1 MSAKFY
7 VGLDITGFE
16 NNGIQPAISRVTLL
30 ADDEHAYTAG
40 DDTGYE
46 LEASCPHATQ
56 AMVNAILAKVK
67 GYKYQ
72 MYGADAA
79 NIDPAAELGDGVTV
93 NGIYS
98 VLSRS
103 AEDGSSFADISA
115 PGEAELEDEYPAAGP
130 MTQSF
135 NRKIAETRSSITKT
149 AEEIRLEV
157 ASNINALSAEFT
169 VKLDS
174 ITSRVNGL
182 EGDYSSLEQYV
193 DSITLSV
200 SNGSTSSTIKLMAG
214 GVTIDTETITMSG
227 LVTYTGLANGTTTID
242 GGCIKTG
249 IIDADRIN
257 LTGSI
262 TFSDLSQSVQDDI
275 NDAYIMAS
283 DAQDIANNVDNTVS
297 DWSYTYRGQT
307 YIDGGMIMT
316 GTVRASTL
324 EGGEVN
330 LLDEDG
336 YTAGS
341 FYLTGA
347 SSYSGRKV
355 VMESGAIEINA
366 TYGDLFMSSGSGTS
380 LYLRSGEAIV
390 GGDIAGSSDNSYS
403 CGTSSF
409 RWTDIYCSNDTIVTS
424 DLNKKHDVRYSLD
437 DYDALFD
444 MLRPMT
450 FIFNDGASG
459 RRHMGLGA
467 QDVEK
472 AISDAGLDT
481 LDFAGFIKSPR
492 AEETGA
498 YDYALRYGE
507 FIPLCI
513 DQIQRLKSRVEKL
526 EGSTK
531 K

>member
-1 MSAKFY
+1 MSDKFY
-7 VGLDITGFE
+7 IGLDITGWE

-30 ADDEHAYTAG
+30 ADDENAYTAG

-46 LEASCPHATQ
+46 LTADCPHATQ
-56 AMVNAILAKVK
+56 AMVNTILAQIK
-67 GYKYQ
+67 GYKYK
-72 MYGADAA
+72 MYSADAA

-98 VLSRS
+98 VMSRAS
-103 AEDGSSFADISA
+103 EDGSSFANISA

-130 MTQSF
+130 MAQAF

-149 AEEIRLEV
+149 AGEIRLEV
-157 ASNINALSAEFT
+157 ASNINSLSSEFS

-174 ITSRVNGL
+174 ITGRVNGL
-182 EGDYSSLEQYV
+182 ESDYSSLEQYV

-214 GVTIDTETITMSG
+214 GVTINTETITMSG
-227 LVTYTGLANGTTTID
+227 LVTYTGLANGTTTIN

-249 IIDADRIN
+249 TIDAEYLN
-257 LTGSI
+257 LTGAIS
-262 TFSDLSQSVQDDI
+262 FHDLTQDVQDDI
-275 NDAYIMAS
+275 NDAYTMAS
-283 DAQDIANNVDNTVS
+283 DAQDVVYDLDDTIGE
-297 DWSYTYRGQT
+297 WSYHYRGQT

-366 TYGDLFMSSGSGTS
+366 TYGDLYMSNGDGTS
-380 LYLRSGEAIV
+380 FYLRDGEALV
-390 GGDIAGSSDNSYS
+390 GGDLAGGRDNMYS

-409 RWTDIYCSNDTIVTS
+409 RWSDIYCANDTIITS
-424 DLNKKHDVRYSLD
+424 DLNKKHDVRYGTN
-437 DYDALFD
+437 DYNAFFD
-444 MLRPMT
+444 MLRPMS
-450 FIFNDGASG
+450 FLFNDGTSG
-459 RRHMGLGA
+459 RRHIGLGA
-467 QDVEK
+467 QDVEQ
-472 AISDAGLDT
+472 AIAAAGLDT
-481 LDFAGFIKSPR
+481 MDFAGFVKSPR
-492 AEETGA
+492 AEKPGA

-513 DQIQRLKSRVEKL
+513 DQIQRLKARVAEL

-531 K
+531 